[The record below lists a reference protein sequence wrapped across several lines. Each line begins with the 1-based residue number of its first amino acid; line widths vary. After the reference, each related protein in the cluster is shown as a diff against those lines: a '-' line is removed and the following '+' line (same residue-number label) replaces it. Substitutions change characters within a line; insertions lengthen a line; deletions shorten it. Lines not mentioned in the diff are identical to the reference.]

1 MNNLTFNQ
9 ISTVLNSVV
18 KQATGKDAIIATNT
32 ADFVAVANTALL
44 TGYDNVI
51 QAISQVL
58 SRTIFSVRP
67 YTRKL
72 AGLQVDN
79 ITYGNHVR
87 KLQAVDRDFEND
99 NRQPL
104 TNGQSVDMYK
114 VNKPD
119 VLQTNFYGQ
128 TVYEKSTTIFRDQ
141 LDVAFSS
148 PDEFGRFLG
157 MVMQNASD
165 QIEQAHESL
174 ARMTLANLLGGIITI
189 DNDEQIVHLLTA
201 YNTATGGSY
210 TPTTIMEPSAY
221 SAFSKWAY
229 AIIASVASMLT
240 ERTVLY
246 HQNITGKEIA
256 RHTPY
261 ARQKVF
267 MYAPSQFQINA
278 RVLADAYHD
287 NYLKYAY
294 NEAVNFWQSAG
305 SQDSIKVNATYLQ
318 ADGTLANAELSQSN
332 VFAVIMDEEAAG
344 YTVINQWSA
353 PTPFNASGGYSNL
366 FWHFTD
372 RYWNDFTENAVVFLM
387 D

>member
-128 TVYEKSTTIFRDQ
+128 TVYEKKH
-141 LDVAFSS
+141 
-148 PDEFGRFLG
+148 
-157 MVMQNASD
+157 N
-165 QIEQAHESL
+165 H
-174 ARMTLANLLGGIITI
+174 
-189 DNDEQIVHLLTA
+189 
-201 YNTATGGSY
+201 
-210 TPTTIMEPSAY
+210 
-221 SAFSKWAY
+221 
-229 AIIASVASMLT
+229 
-240 ERTVLY
+240 
-246 HQNITGKEIA
+246 
-256 RHTPY
+256 
-261 ARQKVF
+261 
-267 MYAPSQFQINA
+267 FQ
-278 RVLADAYHD
+278 RPVRRCL
-287 NYLKYAY
+287 
-294 NEAVNFWQSAG
+294 
-305 SQDSIKVNATYLQ
+305 
-318 ADGTLANAELSQSN
+318 
-332 VFAVIMDEEAAG
+332 
-344 YTVINQWSA
+344 
-353 PTPFNASGGYSNL
+353 
-366 FWHFTD
+366 
-372 RYWNDFTENAVVFLM
+372 
-387 D
+387 